1 MKTRNAALITLIG
14 IVALAL
20 MACSLPAMV
29 SADPLEGTS
38 WELTTYRGTRPIEG
52 TTISAQFEEGQLR
65 GSAGCNT
72 YFGSYK
78 ISGGT
83 ISVGPLAWTEMACL
97 QPEGSM
103 EQEMVYLEFLGEA
116 KSFLLTDEGSAE
128 GLQILGP
135 EGKALTFV
143 RQE

>member
-20 MACSLPAMV
+20 MACSPPAVV

-52 TTISAQFEEGQLR
+52 TTITANFEDGQVR
-65 GSAGCNT
+65 GSSGCNT
-72 YFGSYK
+72 YFGSYEVN
-78 ISGGT
+78 GGT
-83 ISVGPLAWTEMACL
+83 INMGQIAMTEMACL
-97 QPEGSM
+97 EPEGSM

-116 KSFLLTDEGSAE
+116 KSFLLTAG

-143 RQE
+143 PAA